1 MQLHVPDSHQIHISK
16 SGGICNAKRFFFL
29 FCNNIKEL
37 SFTKS
42 LGNSK
47 EQQDFPSF
55 RMSLKQKQPRPLE

>member
-1 MQLHVPDSHQIHISK
+1 MYLTATKSTKANLEAFAMQKD
-16 SGGICNAKRFFFL
+16 FFFL